1 MPSVNGVNGQAR
13 RAEVALQNANKK
25 EAKAQEKLAT
35 GMRVTEAGD
44 DPTAVSTSQRLTL
57 QSRGSTVAARNTNDG
72 ISMVQTASL
81 GLGSALG
88 ITQRI
93 RELALQGMNDT
104 NSDADRASLNAEL
117 QQLLGDLDRIRSSTR
132 FNGKKVFDEAQYDF
146 QIGYQRGDRLS
157 ANFKSFS
164 VSDAEKV
171 VAKDW
176 SFTNPENP
184 GPASN
189 LRRYLDA
196 LNLDPK
202 SQFPGVGSA
211 DSVVS
216 DGMPSLRQS
225 ELDAIIAAADD
236 GSGPTTSEIA
246 VNNAGFEADDLGEGK
261 YSDRTLTDWTVS
273 TEGGKDTA
281 GAYNPKNN
289 SEYVDVT
296 TVTGDNVAYLYTD
309 GSSISQVL
317 SEQYS
322 AENSYEFSL
331 DLGDPVNGEEG
342 KPTGGADYTVN
353 LYAGSTLVG
362 QVSGNTQDI
371 GALSKITLTS
381 NVTDSSLDGQ
391 QLRLEVVKDSGEE
404 LLIDDVAGLTTTPG
418 TPNTGNDATWTLEYA
433 QGMGT
438 TTKTYTAAGANW
450 SMQDLVDAVNADT
463 GSTGWR
469 AQLGP
474 LNTTDAFTYTADSS
488 NLRRLTLE
496 GTGSATIN
504 IASGTDLA
512 GLIELVNAESATTG
526 VTAVE
531 EEGKIRFVSEAD
543 SVRVSY
549 SKDPNNDA
557 VAPLLGSSASSGDV
571 NAEFDETYVKQASF
585 YAIADSVGSLGVT
598 ASVGGTRNLETV
610 PLGELN
616 QGGGMVTDAPGL
628 GVESLAQADYTL
640 AVADEFIDQLA
651 AQQAYYGSVES
662 SFSSAESIA
671 TLTQDQASAS
681 WNNLMGIDE
690 AQVQVEQIE
699 AALLAQSSAAVL
711 AQESSRRASV
721 VSMLLSQRANNRGF
735 F

>member
-1 MPSVNGVNGQAR
+1 M
-13 RAEVALQNANKK
+13 
-25 EAKAQEKLAT
+25 AQ
-35 GMRVTEAGD
+35 
-44 DPTAVSTSQRLTL
+44 
-57 QSRGSTVAARNTNDG
+57 
-72 ISMVQTASL
+72 
-81 GLGSALG
+81 
-88 ITQRI
+88 
-93 RELALQGMNDT
+93 
-104 NSDADRASLNAEL
+104 
-117 QQLLGDLDRIRSSTR
+117 
-132 FNGKKVFDEAQYDF
+132 
-146 QIGYQRGDRLS
+146 
-157 ANFKSFS
+157 
-164 VSDAEKV
+164 
-171 VAKDW
+171 DW

-189 LRRYLDA
+189 LRRYMDA

-211 DSVVS
+211 STVVS

-236 GSGPTTSEIA
+236 GSGPTTSEI
-246 VNNAGFEADDLGEGK
+246 VVLNADFEADDLGEGK

-289 SEYVDVT
+289 SEYVDVS
-296 TVTGDNVAYLYTD
+296 TVTGDNVAYLYAD

-342 KPTGGADYTVN
+342 RPTGGANYTVN
-353 LYAGSTLVG
+353 LYAGSTIVG

-381 NVTDSSLDGQ
+381 NVTDSSLNGQ

-496 GTGSATIN
+496 GTDSATIN

-571 NAEFDETYVKQASF
+571 NAAFDETYVKQASF

-616 QGGGMVTDAPGL
+616 QGGGTVTDAPGL

-711 AQESSRRASV
+711 AQQSSRRASV
-721 VSMLLSQRANNRGF
+721 VSMLLSQRANDRRF

>member
-93 RELALQGMNDT
+93 RELALQGLNDT

-132 FNGKKVFDEAQYDF
+132 FNGMKVFDEAQYDF

-157 ANFKSFS
+157 ANFKGFFIG
-164 VSDAEKV
+164 DAEKV
-171 VAKDW
+171 VAQDW
-176 SFTNPENP
+176 SFTYPENP

-211 DSVVS
+211 STVVS

-236 GSGPTTSEIA
+236 GSGPTTSEIV

-342 KPTGGADYTVN
+342 RPTGGANYTVN
-353 LYAGSTLVG
+353 LYAGSTIVG
-362 QVSGNTQDI
+362 QFSGNTQDI

-381 NVTDSSLDGQ
+381 NVTDSSLNGQ

-450 SMQDLVDAVNADT
+450 SMQDLVNAVNADT

-571 NAEFDETYVKQASF
+571 NAAFDETYVKQASF

-616 QGGGMVTDAPGL
+616 QGGGTVTDAPGL

-711 AQESSRRASV
+711 AQQSSRRASV
-721 VSMLLSQRANNRGF
+721 VSMLLSQRANDRRF

>member
-1 MPSVNGVNGQAR
+1 MPSMNGVNGQAR

-57 QSRGSTVAARNTNDG
+57 QNRGSTVAARNTNDG

-93 RELALQGMNDT
+93 RELALQGLNET
-104 NSDADRASLNAEL
+104 NSGADRASLNAEL
-117 QQLLGDLDRIRSSTR
+117 QQLLGDLDRIRGSTR

-164 VSDAEKV
+164 VGDAEKV
-171 VAKDW
+171 VAEDW

-189 LRRYLDA
+189 LRGYLDA

-211 DSVVS
+211 NTVVS

-225 ELDAIIAAADD
+225 ELNAIIAAADD
-236 GSGPTTSEIA
+236 GSGPSTSEIV
-246 VNNAGFEADDLGEGK
+246 VNNAGFEADNLGEGR
-261 YSDRTLTDWTVS
+261 YSDRELTDWTLS
-273 TEGGKDTA
+273 GTGGKDTA
-281 GAYNPKNN
+281 GAFNPKNDYLDE
-289 SEYVDVT
+289 S
-296 TVTGDNVAYLYTD
+296 TVTGDNVAYLWED
-309 GSSISQVL
+309 ASSISQTL

-342 KPTGGADYTVN
+342 KPTGGANYTVN
-353 LYAGSTLVG
+353 LYAGSTIVG

-381 NVTDSSLDGQ
+381 NVTDSSLNGQ

-418 TPNTGNDATWTLEYA
+418 TPNTENDATWTLEYA
-433 QGMGT
+433 QGLGT
-438 TTKTYTAAGANW
+438 ATKTYSAAGANW
-450 SMQDLVDAVNADT
+450 SMQNLVDAVNADT

-496 GTGSATIN
+496 GTGNATIN

-526 VTAVE
+526 VTAIE

-616 QGGGMVTDAPGL
+616 QGGGTVTEAPGL

-640 AVADEFIDQLA
+640 AVADELIDQLA
-651 AQQAYYGSVES
+651 AQQAYYGSVEN

>member
-93 RELALQGMNDT
+93 RELALQGLNDT

-157 ANFKSFS
+157 ANFKGFFIG
-164 VSDAEKV
+164 DAEKV
-171 VAKDW
+171 VAQDW

-202 SQFPGVGSA
+202 NQFPGVGSA
-211 DSVVS
+211 NTVVS

-236 GSGPTTSEIA
+236 GSGPTTSEIV

-261 YSDRTLTDWTVS
+261 YSDRELTDWTVS

-309 GSSISQVL
+309 GASISQVL

-322 AENSYEFSL
+322 AENSYEISL

-342 KPTGGADYTVN
+342 RPTGGANYTVN
-353 LYAGSTLVG
+353 LYAGSTIIG
-362 QVSGNTQDI
+362 DVSGNTQDI

-381 NVTDSSLDGQ
+381 DVTDSSLDGQ
-391 QLRLEVVKDSGEE
+391 QLRLEIVKDSGEE

-531 EEGKIRFVSEAD
+531 EEEKSD
-543 SVRVSY
+543 
-549 SKDPNNDA
+549 
-557 VAPLLGSSASSGDV
+557 
-571 NAEFDETYVKQASF
+571 
-585 YAIADSVGSLGVT
+585 
-598 ASVGGTRNLETV
+598 
-610 PLGELN
+610 
-616 QGGGMVTDAPGL
+616 
-628 GVESLAQADYTL
+628 
-640 AVADEFIDQLA
+640 
-651 AQQAYYGSVES
+651 
-662 SFSSAESIA
+662 
-671 TLTQDQASAS
+671 
-681 WNNLMGIDE
+681 
-690 AQVQVEQIE
+690 
-699 AALLAQSSAAVL
+699 
-711 AQESSRRASV
+711 SSRRQILSASAIARIPITMPSRPYWAPRPALETLTLH
-721 VSMLLSQRANNRGF
+721 SMKPMLSRQVFMPLPIRSEAWASRQAWAEPGTSRPF
-735 F
+735 LWGS

>member
-93 RELALQGMNDT
+93 RELALQGLNDT

-157 ANFKSFS
+157 ANFKGFFIG
-164 VSDAEKV
+164 DAEKV
-171 VAKDW
+171 VAQDW

-202 SQFPGVGSA
+202 NQFPGVVSA
-211 DSVVS
+211 NTVVS

-273 TEGGKDTA
+273 TEGGEDTA

-342 KPTGGADYTVN
+342 KPTGGANYTVN

-381 NVTDSSLDGQ
+381 DVTDSSLNGQ
-391 QLRLEVVKDSGEE
+391 QLRLEIVKDSGEE

-571 NAEFDETYVKQASF
+571 NAAFDETYVKQASF

-616 QGGGMVTDAPGL
+616 QGGGTVTDAPGL

-711 AQESSRRASV
+711 AQQSSRRASV
-721 VSMLLSQRANNRGF
+721 VSMLLSQRANDRRF

>member
-171 VAKDW
+171 VAEDW

-189 LRRYLDA
+189 LRRYMDL
-196 LNLDPK
+196 LNLNPK

-342 KPTGGADYTVN
+342 KPTGGANYTVN

-418 TPNTGNDATWTLEYA
+418 TPNTGNDAFWTLEYA

-504 IASGTDLA
+504 IARGTDLA

-571 NAEFDETYVKQASF
+571 NAAFDETYVKQASF

-616 QGGGMVTDAPGL
+616 QGGGTVTDAPGL

>member
-35 GMRVTEAGD
+35 GTRVTEAGD

-171 VAKDW
+171 VAEDW

-211 DSVVS
+211 STVVS

-225 ELDAIIAAADD
+225 QLDAIVAAADD
-236 GSGPTTSEIA
+236 SSGPTTSEIV
-246 VNNAGFEADDLGEGK
+246 VNNAGFEADNLVEGK
-261 YSDRTLTDWTVS
+261 YSDRELTDWTVTTS
-273 TEGGKDTA
+273 GGKDTA

-353 LYAGSTLVG
+353 LYAGDTIVG

-381 NVTDSSLDGQ
+381 NVTDTSLNGQ
-391 QLRLEVVKDSGEE
+391 QLRLEVVKDYGEE

-512 GLIELVNAESATTG
+512 GLIALVNAENATTG

-549 SKDPNNDA
+549 SKDPNDDA

-571 NAEFDETYVKQASF
+571 NAAFDETYVKQASF

-616 QGGGMVTDAPGL
+616 QGGGTVTEAPGL

-651 AQQAYYGSVES
+651 AQQSYYGSVES
-662 SFSSAESIA
+662 SFSSAQSIA
-671 TLTQDQASAS
+671 TLTQDQASSS
-681 WNNLMGIDE
+681 WNNLMGINE

-711 AQESSRRASV
+711 AQQSSRRASV
-721 VSMLLSQRANNRGF
+721 VSMLLSQRANDRGF

>member
-93 RELALQGMNDT
+93 RELALQGLNDT

-157 ANFKSFS
+157 ANFKGFFIG
-164 VSDAEKV
+164 DAEKV
-171 VAKDW
+171 VAQDW

-202 SQFPGVGSA
+202 NQFPGVGSA
-211 DSVVS
+211 NTVVS

-246 VNNAGFEADDLGEGK
+246 VNNAGFEADDLAEEE

-273 TEGGKDTA
+273 TEGGEDTA

-342 KPTGGADYTVN
+342 KPTGGANYTVN

-381 NVTDSSLDGQ
+381 DVTDSSLNGQ
-391 QLRLEVVKDSGEE
+391 QLRLEIVKDSGEE

-571 NAEFDETYVKQASF
+571 NAAFDETYVKQASF

-616 QGGGMVTDAPGL
+616 QGGGTVTDAPGL

-711 AQESSRRASV
+711 AQQSSRRASV
-721 VSMLLSQRANNRGF
+721 VSMLLSQRANDRRF

>member
-35 GMRVTEAGD
+35 GTRVTEAGD

-157 ANFKSFS
+157 ANFKSFFIG
-164 VSDAEKV
+164 DAEKV
-171 VAKDW
+171 VAEDW

-189 LRRYLDA
+189 LRRYMDA

-202 SQFPGVGSA
+202 GQFPGVGSA
-211 DSVVS
+211 STVVS

-225 ELDAIIAAADD
+225 QLDAIVAAADD
-236 GSGPTTSEIA
+236 SSGPTTSDIV
-246 VNNAGFEADDLGEGK
+246 VNNAGFEADNLGEDR
-261 YSDRTLTDWTVS
+261 YSDRELTDWTVTTS
-273 TEGGKDTA
+273 GGKDTA
-281 GAYNPKNN
+281 GAYNPRNN

-296 TVTGDNVAYLYTD
+296 TVTGDNVAYLYAD

-353 LYAGSTLVG
+353 LYAGDTIVG

-381 NVTDSSLDGQ
+381 NVTDTSLNGQ

-512 GLIELVNAESATTG
+512 GLIALVNAENATTG

-549 SKDPNNDA
+549 SKDPNDDA

-571 NAEFDETYVKQASF
+571 NAAFDETYVKQASF

-616 QGGGMVTDAPGL
+616 QGGGTVTEAPGL

-651 AQQAYYGSVES
+651 AQQSYYGSVES
-662 SFSSAESIA
+662 SFSSAQSIA
-671 TLTQDQASAS
+671 TLTQDQASSS
-681 WNNLMGIDE
+681 WNNLMGINE

-711 AQESSRRASV
+711 AQQSSRRASV
-721 VSMLLSQRANNRGF
+721 VSMLLSQRANDRGF

>member
-93 RELALQGMNDT
+93 RELALQGLNDT

-132 FNGKKVFDEAQYDF
+132 FNGMKVFAEAQYDF

-157 ANFKSFS
+157 ANFKGFFIG
-164 VSDAEKV
+164 DAEKV
-171 VAKDW
+171 VAQDW

-236 GSGPTTSEIA
+236 GSGPTTSEIV

-342 KPTGGADYTVN
+342 RPTGGANYTVN
-353 LYAGSTLVG
+353 LYAGSTIVG

-381 NVTDSSLDGQ
+381 NVTDSSLNGQ

-463 GSTGWR
+463 RSTGWR

-488 NLRRLTLE
+488 DLRRLTLE

-571 NAEFDETYVKQASF
+571 NAAFDETYVKQASF

-616 QGGGMVTDAPGL
+616 QGGGTVTDAPGL

-711 AQESSRRASV
+711 AQQSSRRAAV
-721 VSMLLSQRANNRGF
+721 VSMLLSQRANDRRF

>member
-1 MPSVNGVNGQAR
+1 MPSMNGVNGQAR

-93 RELALQGMNDT
+93 RELALQGLNET
-104 NSDADRASLNAEL
+104 NFGADRASLNAEL
-117 QQLLGDLDRIRSSTR
+117 QQMLGDLDRIRSSTR

-164 VSDAEKV
+164 VGDAEKV
-171 VAKDW
+171 VAEDW

-189 LRRYLDA
+189 LRGYLDA

-211 DSVVS
+211 NTVVS

-225 ELDAIIAAADD
+225 ELNAIIAAADD
-236 GSGPTTSEIA
+236 GSGPSTSEIV
-246 VNNAGFEADDLGEGK
+246 VNNAGFEADNLGEGR
-261 YSDRTLTDWTVS
+261 YTDRELTDWTLS
-273 TEGGKDTA
+273 GTGGKDTA
-281 GAYNPKNN
+281 GAFNPKNDYLDE
-289 SEYVDVT
+289 S
-296 TVTGDNVAYLYTD
+296 TVTGDNVAYLWED
-309 GSSISQVL
+309 ASSISQTL

-342 KPTGGADYTVN
+342 KPTGGANYTVN
-353 LYAGSTLVG
+353 LYAGSTIVG

-381 NVTDSSLDGQ
+381 NVTDSSLNGQ

-418 TPNTGNDATWTLEYA
+418 TPNTENDATWTLEYA
-433 QGMGT
+433 QGLGT
-438 TTKTYTAAGANW
+438 ATKTYSAAGANW
-450 SMQDLVDAVNADT
+450 SMQNLVDAVNADT

-496 GTGSATIN
+496 GTGNATIN

-526 VTAVE
+526 VTAIE

-616 QGGGMVTDAPGL
+616 QGGGTVTEAPGL

-640 AVADEFIDQLA
+640 AVADELIDQLA
-651 AQQAYYGSVES
+651 AQQAYYGSVEN

>member
-1 MPSVNGVNGQAR
+1 MPSMNGVNGQAR

-93 RELALQGMNDT
+93 RELALQGLNET
-104 NSDADRASLNAEL
+104 NSGADRASLNAEL

-164 VSDAEKV
+164 VGDAEKV
-171 VAKDW
+171 VAEDW

-189 LRRYLDA
+189 LRGYLDA

-211 DSVVS
+211 NTVVS

-225 ELDAIIAAADD
+225 ELNAIIAAADD
-236 GSGPTTSEIA
+236 GSGPSTSEIV
-246 VNNAGFEADDLGEGK
+246 VNNAGFEADNLGEGG
-261 YSDRTLTDWTVS
+261 YTDRELTDWTLS
-273 TEGGKDTA
+273 GTGGKDTA
-281 GAYNPKNN
+281 GAFNPKNDYLDE
-289 SEYVDVT
+289 S
-296 TVTGDNVAYLYTD
+296 TVTGDNVAYLWED
-309 GSSISQVL
+309 ASSISQTL

-342 KPTGGADYTVN
+342 KPTGGANYTVN
-353 LYAGSTLVG
+353 LYAGSTIVG

-381 NVTDSSLDGQ
+381 NVTDSSLNGQ

-418 TPNTGNDATWTLEYA
+418 TPNTENDATWTLEYA
-433 QGMGT
+433 QGLGT
-438 TTKTYTAAGANW
+438 ATKTYSAAGANW
-450 SMQDLVDAVNADT
+450 SMQNLVDAVNADT

-469 AQLGP
+469 AQLGL

-496 GTGSATIN
+496 GTGNATIN

-526 VTAVE
+526 VTAIE

-557 VAPLLGSSASSGDV
+557 VAPLLGSAASSGDV

-585 YAIADSVGSLGVT
+585 YAIADSVGSLGIT

-616 QGGGMVTDAPGL
+616 QGGGTVTEAPGL

-640 AVADEFIDQLA
+640 AVADELIDQLA
-651 AQQAYYGSVES
+651 AQQAYYGSVEN